1 MRTRGRHAHE
11 PERAHRRAPLARR
24 DTARPGKGPET
35 PGGPQPSAMAP
46 PARPAPAGGRERR
59 LRSVLR
65 RARMLVGPPTS
76 VMSIMTLLVFLIVMA
91 SPAGTAADSTAPVM
105 TASTPLSGTSFSG
118 VPAVG
123 ALFVPGTAGSP
134 THFCSASVVHSP
146 RRNMVITAAHCLA
159 SYMASPR
166 QVTFIPGYKDGQ
178 APYGVWTTARVIVD
192 NAWMTAAD
200 PDHDVAF
207 LIVTGS
213 PAGTRI
219 EDVTGAEQL
228 GAGRPA
234 GVVRV
239 IGYPNSGGRPIACQ
253 NQATVFSARQ
263 LRFDC
268 GGFTNGTSGGPFLAD
283 VSPATGNGLV
293 VGVIGG
299 YEEGGYTPAV
309 SYSAIFG
316 DDVAAL
322 YRSAVAE
329 S

>member
-1 MRTRGRHAHE
+1 MRRRDRHAKEPEFPPSRTAPVRAGIVACGRHAKTADG
-11 PERAHRRAPLARR
+11 PRPSGAAPRTL
-24 DTARPGKGPET
+24 
-35 PGGPQPSAMAP
+35 
-46 PARPAPAGGRERR
+46 PARADGEPRPRR
-59 LRSVLR
+59 VLR
-65 RARMLVGPPTS
+65 RARTLAGPPTS

-91 SPAGTAADSTAPVM
+91 SPAGTAADSTAPLM
-105 TASTPLSGTSFSG
+105 MPSAPLSGVSFKG

-123 ALFVPGTAGSP
+123 ALFAAGGGGSR

-159 SYMASPR
+159 SYAASPQ
-166 QVTFIPGYKDGQ
+166 QVTFIPGYHDGQ

-192 NAWMTAAD
+192 GAWSTAAD

-213 PAGTRI
+213 SDGSRI

-228 GAGRPA
+228 GTGQPP

-253 NQATVFSARQ
+253 NQVTRFSPRQ

-268 GGFTNGTSGGPFLAD
+268 GGFTNGTSGGPFLTD
-283 VSPATGNGLV
+283 VSNATGHGLV

-316 DDVAAL
+316 AGVTAL
-322 YRSAVAE
+322 YRSAVAA

>member
-1 MRTRGRHAHE
+1 MRTRGRHTQE
-11 PERAHRRAPLARR
+11 PEFPPSHTAPAEADTMAHGKHAK
-24 DTARPGKGPET
+24 TADGPPPT
-35 PGGPQPSAMAP
+35 AAP
-46 PARPAPAGGRERR
+46 PTLPARSGDRERPR
-59 LRSVLR
+59 RRVLH
-65 RARMLVGPPTS
+65 RARTLAGPSTS

-91 SPAGTAADSTAPVM
+91 SPAGTAADSTAPLM
-105 TASTPLSGTSFSG
+105 MPSTPLSGASFKG

-123 ALFVPGTAGSP
+123 ALFAAGRAGSM

-159 SYMASPR
+159 SYAASPQ
-166 QVTFIPGYKDGQ
+166 QVIFIPGYHDGQ

-192 NAWMTAAD
+192 SAWATVAD

-213 PAGTRI
+213 SDGTRI

-228 GAGRPA
+228 GIGQPP

-239 IGYPNSGGRPIACQ
+239 IGYPNSSGRPIACQ
-253 NQATVFSARQ
+253 NQATRFTPRQ
-263 LRFDC
+263 QRFGC
-268 GGFTNGTSGGPFLAD
+268 GGFTNGTSGGPFLTD
-283 VSPATGNGLV
+283 VSNTTGNGLV

-299 YEEGGYTPAV
+299 YEGGGYTPAV

-316 DDVAAL
+316 ADVAAL
-322 YRSAVAE
+322 YRSAVAA